1 MESFDRISQAT
12 RTMIGALQGLST
24 DERAA
29 CIENVL
35 AALSLERA
43 QGATPRHGAS
53 SPRASQT
60 QGGRGG
66 GSQGHRGGRGGGGPS
81 QEARA
86 STTSAPAPRGE
97 AKNEEAK
104 AGETV
109 RATNYLRV
117 VGERLEPILQIL
129 PRVVRQDGAS
139 PPSMDSKS
147 VRERLVARRKALN
160 RSIKDWTEASIKQE
174 GEQASACFRFVNA
187 LQSFRI
193 AARDAISS
201 HVALSSSP
209 FEGVDDNV
217 IESLVRASIEFVRV
231 FNREHILPTGFFADE
246 GRQYARRAPEGSG
259 SQSATNPDRGRSE
272 FGLL

>member
-24 DERAA
+24 EERAA

-35 AALSLERA
+35 AALSLGRA
-43 QGATPRHGAS
+43 QGATPRHEAS

-60 QGGRGG
+60 HGGRSG

-160 RSIKDWTEASIKQE
+160 RSIKDWTGASKQE

-209 FEGVDDNV
+209 FEGVDDSV

-259 SQSATNPDRGRSE
+259 SRSATSSDQGGSE